1 MKQTTKQIIVKELG
15 ALEDK
20 AVIVTSHKGGF
31 TDIGLI
37 RNERTLFII
46 ELSEDETTNQIDLQ
60 QIYPIH
66 GFVSKFSINRIED
79 AITRINKRIKDAE

>member
-20 AVIVTSHKGGF
+20 AVIITSRKGGF

-37 RNERTLFII
+37 RNDRTLFIV
-46 ELSEDETTNQIDLQ
+46 ELSEDETSNQIDLQ
-60 QIYPIH
+60 QVYPIH
-66 GFVSKFSINRIED
+66 GFVDKYSINKIED
-79 AITRINKRIKDAE
+79 TIERINQRIKDAE